1 MSAHAGTIGAQ
12 RIGGVN
18 RSWRMLLVLAVI
30 VAAVAAGLTALW
42 ARGSSPA
49 IQRQVPALSRLE
61 PGHAGGPSIIR
72 KHVTDVAFHAGR
84 VPPHSPAAEHGRQIV
99 P

>member
-18 RSWRMLLVLAVI
+18 RSWRMLLVLAVM

-42 ARGSSPA
+42 AHGSSPA
-49 IQRQVPALSRLE
+49 IQRPVPALSHLE
-61 PGHAGGPSIIR
+61 PGHSGGPSIIR
-72 KHVTDVAFHAGR
+72 NHGTGVSFHTGR
-84 VPPHSPAAEHGRQIV
+84 VPPHSPAGVHGRQIV